1 MNKYEYLLQDL
12 TNLKGVGKKTALI
25 LKKKKINSLLD
36 ILYRLPESY
45 TDRSNLVRISD
56 LQIGKICTVKVI
68 VKKYNFPR
76 VRNLP
81 NRVIC
86 EDMTGRI
93 ECVFFNSYE
102 GYIRKLLPI
111 NNEVTISG
119 KFSYFRN
126 SYQITNPKYISQE
139 SNLILK
145 KHNKYSLTEGITE
158 KIYTNIIN
166 QVLKNLPNL
175 DEWLSPEILKNF
187 KNESW
192 KNSIIK
198 LHDPTNIGNIKS
210 NFYRRLAFDEILSS
224 LIVFSQI
231 RKKIKKIK
239 KQKKFL
245 NPLHHIELRKN

>member
-1 MNKYEYLLQDL
+1 
-12 TNLKGVGKKTALI
+12 
-25 LKKKKINSLLD
+25 
-36 ILYRLPESY
+36 
-45 TDRSNLVRISD
+45 
-56 LQIGKICTVKVI
+56 
-68 VKKYNFPR
+68 
-76 VRNLP
+76 
-81 NRVIC
+81 
-86 EDMTGRI
+86 MTGRI

-175 DEWLSPEILKNF
+175 DEWLSP
-187 KNESW
+187 
-192 KNSIIK
+192 
-198 LHDPTNIGNIKS
+198 
-210 NFYRRLAFDEILSS
+210 
-224 LIVFSQI
+224 
-231 RKKIKKIK
+231 
-239 KQKKFL
+239 
-245 NPLHHIELRKN
+245 